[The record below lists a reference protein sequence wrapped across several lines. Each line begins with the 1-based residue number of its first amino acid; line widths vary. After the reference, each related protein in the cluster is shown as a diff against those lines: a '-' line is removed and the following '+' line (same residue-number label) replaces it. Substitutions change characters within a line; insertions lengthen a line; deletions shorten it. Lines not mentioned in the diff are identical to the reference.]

1 MRVVNFETCVLSVS
15 IVVSIRHSLVSFLEA
30 YGVVKQPGNLLCR
43 SESGDHEADRCSL
56 FGCAKQ
62 VVQNELFVLIGV
74 IWSRGTFWL
83 IEEAG
88 LVKSILPR
96 KGISKESTRRTWSY
110 KFVEV
115 WLAMAAGAFAST
127 SYCTVP
133 TAAREGFST
142 KRQAQQQRHSHE
154 ATGSNQSLRSSFKGE
169 KVSTSG
175 MLATNDLSALK
186 ARRAVANNSN
196 RKILEIS
203 AVLAEFPKETVV
215 SPKLPKF

>member
-1 MRVVNFETCVLSVS
+1 M
-15 IVVSIRHSLVSFLEA
+15 
-30 YGVVKQPGNLLCR
+30 
-43 SESGDHEADRCSL
+43 
-56 FGCAKQ
+56 
-62 VVQNELFVLIGV
+62 
-74 IWSRGTFWL
+74 
-83 IEEAG
+83 
-88 LVKSILPR
+88 KSILPQ
-96 KGISKESTRRTWSY
+96 KGISKRINKKETWSH

-142 KRQAQQQRHSHE
+142 KRQTQQQQQRHSHE
-154 ATGSNQSLRSSFKGE
+154 AAAANQSLRSSFKGE

-186 ARRAVANNSN
+186 ARRAVANKSN
-196 RKILEIS
+196 RKPLEIS

-215 SPKLPKF
+215 SPKLPEILNFVSR